1 MAFEEQQPLIPSP
14 ETPLLKEDGNLS
26 REWRRYLED
35 LYRWLNNFQIAF
47 NELSETVDDLSA
59 TVDDHEARITALE
72 P

>member
-1 MAFEEQQPLIPSP
+1 MAFEDQQPLIPSP
-14 ETPLLKEDGNLS
+14 ETPFLRDDGELS

-35 LYRWLNNFQIAF
+35 LRRWLNNFQIAF
-47 NELSETVDDLSA
+47 NELSA